1 MFSPIFTPTLRK
13 LTKANFLAFSFNL
26 RLANGIADIAS
37 IPTIKLNQIMYSA
50 CSGYLSKLAILR
62 KNVANNM
69 NMDEVVVNEK
79 EY

>member
-1 MFSPIFTPTLRK
+1 MFTPTLRK

-26 RLANGIADIAS
+26 RFANGIADIAS

-50 CSGYLSKLAILR
+50 CSGYLSKLAISWE

-79 EY
+79 RVLA